1 MYKIRISATLER
13 ILRKLSKKDL
23 LRYEIV
29 LKKIKEISESET
41 HLHYKNL
48 KHDLKEFKRVH
59 IDSHFVLVFNV
70 DEKKKIVDFLDLQHH
85 DAIYRK

>member
-1 MYKIRISATLER
+1 MYKIRISATLEK
-13 ILRKLSKKDL
+13 ILRKLSKKDT

-29 LKKIKEISESET
+29 LKKIEEISGSGT

-48 KHDLKEFKRVH
+48 KHDLKGFKRVH

-70 DEKKKIVDFLDLQHH
+70 DEKKKVVDFLDLQHH
-85 DAIYRK
+85 DTIYRK